1 MKFFGALIVGVMV
14 SLVVLVAIFIATFV
28 TNGSISIPSFVEVE
42 STTNG
47 SGAPET
53 SMFFNPL
60 GPLAL
65 ALIVAV
71 VIWLASKARKTSAQ
85 Q

>member
-1 MKFFGALIVGVMV
+1 MNFMKALGIGILV
-14 SLVVLVAIFIATFV
+14 SLVALVAIFITTFV
-28 TNGSISIPSFVEVE
+28 TNGSFSIPVFISVE

-60 GPLAL
+60 GPLVLAL
-65 ALIVAV
+65 AAALV
-71 VIWLASKARKTSAQ
+71 VWLASRAKRTTRQ

>member
-1 MKFFGALIVGVMV
+1 MKFIKALGVGVV
-14 SLVVLVAIFIATFV
+14 ISVIALVAIFIATFV
-28 TNGSISIPSFVEVE
+28 TNGSFSIPAFISVE
-42 STTNG
+42 STTNA

-65 ALIVAV
+65 ALAAAAV
-71 VIWLASKARKTSAQ
+71 VWLASRTKRTSPQ

>member
-1 MKFFGALIVGVMV
+1 MKFMKALGLGLLISVVALII
-14 SLVVLVAIFIATFV
+14 IFIATFV
-28 TNGSISIPSFVEVE
+28 SNGSFSIPAFVSVE

-65 ALIVAV
+65 ALAVAAV
-71 VIWLASKARKTSAQ
+71 LWLATKAKRTSRQ